1 MKNAL
6 RVIAIVAVAALLFGV
21 GYGIGSKNGI
31 EITVKYDGASSG
43 NAGTATVNTNTTPVT
58 PSQSTST
65 AAPSQSASEAPKTD
79 DKPAADDTKKDDK
92 PASTGSGVPST
103 PEEVVARYNEL
114 INTAKKEQNIT
125 VHKVGNVA
133 LECTDCSVGIL
144 KGGVNTI
151 LKAFMKPY
159 DDTYTISGGADS
171 EGKSAND
178 VILPQGREASL
189 KAEGVST
196 ATATASGDG
205 YVINLTLKSESSTYD
220 GTTTISPANHESA
233 MVPLNL
239 ATLELPAGAT
249 ISKADMTY
257 PGASIEA
264 TVDGSGKLTKV
275 VLALP
280 MEGSGTG
287 SLKSASLSIGVK
299 GQLDETYEFTY

>member
-6 RVIAIVAVAALLFGV
+6 RVIAIVVVAALLFGV
-21 GYGIGSKNGI
+21 GYGIGSNKGI
-31 EITVKYDGASSG
+31 NITVKYDGAQSSG
-43 NAGTATVNTNTTPVT
+43 GNATVNTNTTPVT
-58 PSQSTST
+58 SAPAPTQ
-65 AAPSQSASEAPKTD
+65 APSTDAPKTD
-79 DKPAADDTKKDDK
+79 DKPAADTTKADDGKADAK
-92 PASTGSGVPST
+92 PSSGVPST
-103 PEEVVARYNEL
+103 LEEVVARYNEV
-114 INTAKKEQNIT
+114 INNAKKEQNIT

-159 DDTYTISGGADS
+159 DDTYTISGGKDS

-178 VILPQGREASL
+178 VILPQGREAAL
-189 KAEGVST
+189 KPDGVAS

-205 YVINLTLKSESSTYD
+205 YVMNLTIKGESSTFD
-220 GTTTISPANHESA
+220 GQTTVAPANHEAA
-233 MVPLNL
+233 MIPLNL

-257 PGASIEA
+257 PGATIEA

-275 VLALP
+275 VLVLP
-280 MEGSGTG
+280 MEGTGTG
-287 SLKSASLSIGVK
+287 SLRSASLTIGVK
-299 GQLDETYEFTY
+299 GQLDETYELTY